1 MFFKAIDHDGGGY
14 GLAIISKYP
23 IVKHELIKLSSA
35 SSEQRILAHAELDVN
50 GTTVHFF
57 VTHVSYDGE
66 SGWASRTK
74 QFKEIANKLA
84 NYDNFILTGDFNT
97 RNLDEY
103 SVIKNAALINSKE
116 NNVVT
121 YPDGRSPVDN
131 IVYSTSSF
139 TGGTPNVVTNSYS
152 DHYML
157 WSTLTYKG

>member
-1 MFFKAIDHDGGGY
+1 VFFKAINHDGGEY

-23 IVKHELIKLSSA
+23 IVKHELIKLSSGSA
-35 SSEQRILAHAELDVN
+35 EQRILAHAEIDVN
-50 GTTVHFF
+50 GTTVDFF
-57 VTHVSYDGE
+57 VTHVSYDDEG
-66 SGWASRTK
+66 GGASRAK

-103 SVIKNAALINSKE
+103 SVIANSTLVNSKE

-131 IVYSTSSF
+131 IVYSTANFSDS
-139 TGGTPNVVTNSYS
+139 GPNVVTNSYS

>member
-1 MFFKAIDHDGGGY
+1 MFFKAINHDGGEY

-23 IVKHELIKLSSA
+23 IVKHELIKLSSGSA
-35 SSEQRILAHAELDVN
+35 EQRILAHAEIDVG
-50 GTTVHFF
+50 GTTVDFF
-57 VTHVSYDGE
+57 VTHVSFDGE
-66 SGWASRTK
+66 SGGASRAK

-103 SVIKNAALINSKE
+103 SVIENSALVNSKE

-131 IVYSTSSF
+131 IVYSTANFSDS
-139 TGGTPNVVTNSYS
+139 GPNVVTNSYS